1 MTTSTQW
8 SIPMHHDFSDP
19 TATAELAARTIR
31 ERLGIDRADI
41 GLVLGSGWSAGA
53 DHLGEIIGS
62 LPLAEIPGF
71 SAPVVTGHGGDLLAV
86 RVSTGRIAVVLTG
99 RTHLYEGRGVEPVVH
114 GVRTV
119 AALGAETM
127 VLTNGCGGL
136 NPSWEPGT
144 VVAIRDHINL
154 TGTTPLRGATF
165 IDMTT
170 TWTPELVQKVQQ
182 IDTSIPTGVY
192 AQFHGPSYETP
203 AEVRMAG
210 IIGADLVGMSTALEA
225 IAAREAGLDLLGLSL
240 VTNLA
245 AGVSPEPLDHA
256 EVVAAGRA
264 AAPRLATLL
273 SRIAVEL

>member
-1 MTTSTQW
+1 M
-8 SIPMHHDFSDP
+8 
-19 TATAELAARTIR
+19 
-31 ERLGIDRADI
+31 
-41 GLVLGSGWSAGA
+41 
-53 DHLGEIIGS
+53 
-62 LPLAEIPGF
+62 
-71 SAPVVTGHGGDLLAV
+71 
-86 RVSTGRIAVVLTG
+86 STGRIAAVLTG

-119 AALGAETM
+119 AALGAGTM

-192 AQFHGPSYETP
+192 AQFHGPNYETP

-273 SRIAVEL
+273 SRIVVEL